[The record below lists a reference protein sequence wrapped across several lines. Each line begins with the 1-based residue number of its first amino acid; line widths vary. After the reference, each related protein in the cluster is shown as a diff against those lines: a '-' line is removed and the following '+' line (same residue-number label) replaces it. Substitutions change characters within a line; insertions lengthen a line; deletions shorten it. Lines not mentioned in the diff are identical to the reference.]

1 MMDVSDGLAKDLPAL
16 TPAGTTGA
24 LDEAAVP
31 CRGRAGLRE
40 ALTDGE
46 DYELLFAVAGRADR
60 DALRRAWRRRF
71 PTTRLSCIGRF
82 LARRAVGTVGLTLD
96 DYRGYEHFR

>member
-1 MMDVSDGLAKDLPAL
+1 MPAAAMA
-16 TPAGTTGA
+16 PGGTTVRP
-24 LDEAAVP
+24 DAAAEP
-31 CRGRAGLRE
+31 LRGRAGLGE

-60 DALRRAWRRRF
+60 AALIREWRRKF
-71 PTTRLSCIGRF
+71 PKTRLTCIGRF
-82 LARRAVGTVGLTLD
+82 RARHTPPSVGLALD